1 MRFSVDAHAIGR
13 HQTGNEV
20 YVRNL
25 LRAFAALDKK
35 SDFVA
40 YYSAHDAPGQIPERF
55 LTRRVSSNPFVR
67 LGVEL
72 GQRVR
77 RDKPD
82 LLHVQ
87 YTSPLACSAPVVA
100 TVHDVSFLERPE
112 FFPPS
117 QAMQLRWTVKRTVRR
132 AAWVITVS
140 EFSRRSIENAYGPL
154 NGRISVIPNGGS
166 TLFRPVAREVASAWV
181 SQHMNVRS
189 PFVLTVGDLQPR
201 KNQLGLIHAFADMIR
216 AHPEL
221 PHHLV
226 LAGKDTW
233 HSGEVHQAA
242 KASGAGDRIRF
253 TGLVT
258 DDELRHLYGACE
270 LFVFPSFYEGFG
282 LPILEAMAC
291 GRAVACSNTS
301 AMPEVANAAGILFD
315 PHSKEE
321 IVRAMLDLLLNPEL
335 RLRMERLGLKRAAQF
350 TWERTAR
357 QTLDVYYQVA
367 GARRRAANVKKAK
380 TLPV

>member
-25 LRAFAALDKK
+25 LSGFAALDKE
-35 SDFVA
+35 SEFFA
-40 YYSAHDAPGQIPERF
+40 YYSAVDAPGGIPERF
-55 LTRRVSSNPFVR
+55 HARRVSSNPFVR
-67 LGVEL
+67 LGAHL
-72 GQRVR
+72 GHRVR
-77 RDKPD
+77 QDRPD

-87 YTSPLACSAPVVA
+87 YTAPLHCAAPVVA

-112 FFPPS
+112 YFPPA
-117 QAMQLRWTVKRTVRR
+117 QAMQLRWTVKRTVAR
-132 AAWVITVS
+132 AAWVVTVS
-140 EFSRRSIENAYGPL
+140 EFSRRCIENAYGPL
-154 NGRISVIPNGGS
+154 EGRISVIPNGGS
-166 TLFRPVAREVASAWV
+166 TLYRPMAREVAAAWV
-181 SQHMNVRS
+181 ARRMNVQA
-189 PFVLTVGDLQPR
+189 PFLLTVGDLQRR
-201 KNQLGLIHAFADMIR
+201 KNQIGLIEAFADLVR
-216 AHPEL
+216 THPEL

-233 HSGEVHQAA
+233 HSAAVHQAA
-242 KASGAGDRIRF
+242 ARSGAGERIRF

-258 DDELRHLYGACE
+258 DEELRHLYGACD

-282 LPILEAMAC
+282 LPILEAMGC

-321 IVRAMLDLLLNPEL
+321 MARALLDLLLNPEL
-335 RLRMERLGLKRAAQF
+335 RMRMERLGLKRAAQF

-357 QTLDVYYQVA
+357 QTLDVYYRVA
-367 GARRRAANVKKAK
+367 GARRERARAK
-380 TLPV
+380 REKSLPV